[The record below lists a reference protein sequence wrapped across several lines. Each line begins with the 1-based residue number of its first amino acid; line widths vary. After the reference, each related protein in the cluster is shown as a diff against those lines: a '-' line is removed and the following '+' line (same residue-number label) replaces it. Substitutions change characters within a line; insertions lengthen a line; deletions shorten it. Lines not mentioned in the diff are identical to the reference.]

1 MIRAVHVVI
10 PARDEE
16 QLLPRCLASLER
28 ARLALRVARPDLL
41 VDTSVVL
48 DRCGDRSGVVVDA
61 ARVHSRTVDF
71 GMVGATRD
79 AGVRWALSSG
89 TLNGIRPDELWI
101 ACTDAD
107 TVVPEHWLTGQL
119 DLALAHDAVIGT
131 VEPYG
136 LTDTEVLAL
145 WRARHHLFDGH
156 PHVHGANLGLRG
168 STYLEVGGFR
178 ALATDEDVDLVR
190 RIRAHTDRWVA
201 TDAVRV
207 ASSARRIGRARGGFA
222 DFIVALEEEV
232 G

>member
-16 QLLPRCLASLER
+16 LLLPRCLASVEQ
-28 ARLALRVARPDLL
+28 ARLALRGVRPDLL
-41 VDTSVVL
+41 VDITVVL
-48 DRCGDRSGVVVDA
+48 DRCRDRSSLVVEE
-61 ARVHSRTVDF
+61 ARVHGLSVDF

-79 AGVRWALSSG
+79 AGVRSALASNDA
-89 TLNGIRPDELWI
+89 NGVASEDLWI

-107 TVVPEHWLTGQL
+107 TVVPANWLTDQV
-119 DLALAHDAVIGT
+119 ALTATHDAVIGT
-131 VEPYG
+131 VEPFG
-136 LTDTEVLAL
+136 LTDAAVLAR
-145 WRARHHLFDGH
+145 WRARHHLIEGH

-178 ALATDEDVDLVR
+178 PMATDEDVDLVR
-190 RIRAHTDRWVA
+190 RIRAHTARWVA

-207 ASSARRIGRARGGFA
+207 SSSARRLSRCRGGFA
-222 DFIVALEEEV
+222 DFLVSLEDEV